1 MSIGLY
7 AMDAAYAGVN
17 PAAFGEVTNW
27 TSSRRRTAS
36 FLAVAAQQ
44 GHRPAASASRQCERE
59 IARAT
64 GVCTSCL
71 AGYHAEILQKP
82 GRPLPCPLPTYLHTA

>member
-1 MSIGLY
+1 VSIGLY

-82 GRPLPCPLPTYLHTA
+82 GRPLPCPLPTYLPTA